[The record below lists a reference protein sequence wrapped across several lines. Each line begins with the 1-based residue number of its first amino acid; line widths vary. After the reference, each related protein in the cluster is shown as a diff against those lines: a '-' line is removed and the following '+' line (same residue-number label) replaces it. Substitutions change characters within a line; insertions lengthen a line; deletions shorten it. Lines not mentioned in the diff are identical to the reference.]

1 MKLAKAKRVHVQTTW
16 SLLKL
21 YNMLEF
27 EKALLRQGLFYV
39 VCLLLIQPIYSLLHI
54 LETHVRIHVGRGLWQ
69 VNARCFVYVELP
81 KKPVFTHGCNF

>member
-1 MKLAKAKRVHVQTTW
+1 MITRRSPMKLAKAKRVHVQTTC

-39 VCLLLIQPIYSLLHI
+39 VCLLLIQPINTFLHI
-54 LETHVRIHVGRGLWQ
+54 LEGNISIHIRRSGW
-69 VNARCFVYVELP
+69 E
-81 KKPVFTHGCNF
+81 

>member
-27 EKALLRQGLFYV
+27 EKALLRQGLFLFTIDELFV
-39 VCLLLIQPIYSLLHI
+39 PVGASGVLGDCFIFDFQFPI
-54 LETHVRIHVGRGLWQ
+54 
-69 VNARCFVYVELP
+69 AD
-81 KKPVFTHGCNF
+81 